1 MTSINK
7 LSFKEFEPTKITVT
21 EIQEPKKKD
30 GKEPTQLTAF
40 INYNG
45 GRLELQTPW
54 ITLEQGGVPRLDDYN
69 PTDKKRCCIKLPL
82 NTAQNNEIATFY
94 NKFLE
99 VDKIIGS
106 EESKTKLFGKKSSKY
121 KYLNSVKVQDAD
133 DDEASTKLPKLNC
146 RFAAE
151 FGKDNKDTVT
161 SITTKVFVTTLK
173 EDGKV
178 LSREE
183 QSPTNI
189 NELANIV
196 RFRSKVRLIIQPARL
211 WASKTPAAGA
221 DKMTYGVIWQVK
233 GIEVQPSLGGAST
246 NSNADFIDD
255 SDEDEKPQPKSTE
268 QARTQ
273 TLLTHLTKKST
284 NHSDDEDEE
293 DDKPMAKSK
302 DSDEEE
308 EEEEEPEPVPEPPK
322 KSKGKAPVEKKK
334 GK

>member
-7 LSFKEFEPTKITVT
+7 LSFKDFNTALITVT
-21 EIQEPKKKD
+21 EIQEPRKTA

-40 INYNG
+40 INYNT

-54 ITLEQGGVPRLDDYN
+54 IPLEQGGIPRLDDYN

-82 NTAQNNEIATFY
+82 NASLNNEIETFY
-94 NKFLE
+94 KKLVE

-106 EESKTKLFGKKSSKY
+106 DESKTKLFGKKSNKY
-121 KYLNSVKVQDAD
+121 KYLNSVKVPDT
-133 DDEASTKLPKLNC
+133 DDEPTTKLPKLNC

-151 FGKDNKDTVT
+151 FDKVNKDTVV

-178 LSREE
+178 ASREE
-183 QSPTNI
+183 KTPANI
-189 NELANIV
+189 NELGDII
-196 RFRSKVRLIIQPARL
+196 RYRSKVRLIVQPARL

-221 DKMTYGVIWQVK
+221 DKMPYGVIWQVK
-233 GIEVQPSLGGAST
+233 GIEVQPSLGGVST

-255 SDEDEKPQPKSTE
+255 SDDEKPSVKATE
-268 QARTQ
+268 QIRTQ
-273 TLLTHLTKKST
+273 TLLTHLTKKSST
-284 NHSDDEDEE
+284 V
-293 DDKPMAKSK
+293 
-302 DSDEEE
+302 SDEEE
-308 EEEEEPEPVPEPPK
+308 DDEKIVAKLEIDSEEDEPEPPK
-322 KSKGKAPVEKKK
+322 KTKTPIAAAKKK

>member
-21 EIQEPKKKD
+21 EIQEPKKI
-30 GKEPTQLTAF
+30 GNKEPTQLTAF
-40 INYNG
+40 VNYNG

-54 ITLEQGGVPRLDDYN
+54 IPLEQGGVPRLDDYN
-69 PTDKKRCCIKLPL
+69 PTEKKRCCIKLPL
-82 NTAQNNEIATFY
+82 NIALNNEIATFY

-106 EESKTKLFGKKSSKY
+106 EESKTKLFGKKAGKY
-121 KYLNSVKVQDAD
+121 KYLNSVKLQDAD
-133 DDEASTKLPKLNC
+133 EDEGPSTKLPKLNC
-146 RFAAE
+146 RFAAV
-151 FGKDNKDTVT
+151 FDKDNKDAVT

-183 QSPTNI
+183 QSPANI

-233 GIEVQPSLGGAST
+233 GIEVQPSLGGTST
-246 NSNADFIDD
+246 NTNADFIDD
-255 SDEDEKPQPKSTE
+255 SDDDTPQAKPTGQSI
-268 QARTQ
+268 TQ
-273 TLLTHLTKKST
+273 TLLTNLTKKST
-284 NHSDDEDEE
+284 NHSDD
-293 DDKPMAKSK
+293 
-302 DSDEEE
+302 DEEE
-308 EEEEEPEPVPEPPK
+308 EEEKPKIKDSDDEDEEEEAEPVPPPK
-322 KSKGKAPVEKKK
+322 KSKSKTPTDKKK
-334 GK
+334 TK